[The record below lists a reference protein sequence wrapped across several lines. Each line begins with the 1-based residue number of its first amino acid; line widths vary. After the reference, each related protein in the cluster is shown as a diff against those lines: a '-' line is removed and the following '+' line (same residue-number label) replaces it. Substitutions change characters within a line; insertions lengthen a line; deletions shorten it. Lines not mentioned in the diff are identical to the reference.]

1 MSDQSETTIELQDT
15 KMPLLLRIFPTTD
28 RAAGMPEPL
37 RVVDGATAA
46 DEGTE
51 MVQLL
56 EATEYSYEIDGL
68 PSSLPIWSDVREL
81 LIPDRAGDGRRGH
94 LRPGHRVGLL
104 PIQLQSGNQILG
116 RAALEVRSRKFDYL
130 SHFRWMLRDIA
141 TQSIAAVMQ
150 RFAPTH
156 VRLESD
162 TSRDPVSA
170 YQTFRLIRAVIDD
183 PVVVGAIHSIISRPH
198 TEWLHETELYP
209 ASRGLSNP
217 NAAKVLFSVG
227 PRVPWPTSPYQGLD
241 TLPARLPHALAMET
255 VDTVPNRFVK
265 HVLEQWSLVTRD
277 LRLQI
282 KLIKDGP
289 LRQRALGE
297 IDTLVAELEHYLD
310 VSLFRDVGRL
320 AETPSSNQVLMK
332 RSGYREVLVAYAM
345 VQGGVALRQT
355 AFPGLSGGQR
365 DIPKL
370 YEYWVFLQI
379 VDALRTVCDELDDLP
394 VEDDEFRGGHRHS
407 LSGKTSRYGRS
418 IAVNLYYN
426 RGFGAPTES
435 WTSAMRPD
443 ISLQIA
449 LEEGL
454 SGAED
459 LWIHFDAKYRVEKLS
474 EVFIDE
480 ADDSS
485 DAVLREDILKMH
497 AYKDSIRFS
506 GGAFVVF
513 PGIGDGSE
521 SDLKPEHDE
530 LLPGVGAFRLV
541 PAEYGSPLG
550 WESIRAHLNKVLE
563 HYASTATR
571 DRRTRYWTNKAN
583 AGTRPPLSGG
593 GVTFDRPPADVPVLL
608 GFVRRKQAAWIQRTN
623 YYNLRADK
631 RRGAVAVDGPE
642 LSCQL
647 VVLWG
652 SAIGLEIRRVIGG
665 PEVLSRKRMLDT
677 QYPEPGEA
685 YFGILMGELF
695 RIGEIDAHSIEQLAE
710 SRATP
715 QRDKYHP
722 HVVTLLDLLQ
732 LVQGTGDASGQ
743 A

>member
-1 MSDQSETTIELQDT
+1 MNDLSETAIALQDT
-15 KMPLLLRIFPTTD
+15 QAPLQIRIFTTSS

-37 RVVDGATAA
+37 RVVDRATAA

-51 MVQLL
+51 TVQIL
-56 EATEYSYEIDGL
+56 EGTEYSYEIEGL
-68 PSSLPIWSDVREL
+68 PSSLPVWSDVREL
-81 LIPDRAGDGRRGH
+81 LIPDKAGDGRKGH

-104 PIQLQSGNQILG
+104 PIQLQSGNRIIG
-116 RAALEVRSRKFDYL
+116 RTALEVRSRKFNYL

-141 TQSIAAVMQ
+141 AQSIAVVLQ

-156 VRLESD
+156 VRIESD

-183 PVVVGAIHSIISRPH
+183 PLIVGAIHSVISRPH

-209 ASRGLSNP
+209 AARGLSNAS
-217 NAAKVLFSVG
+217 AAKVLFSAG
-227 PRVPWPTSPYQGLD
+227 PRVPWPNSPYKGLE
-241 TLPARLPHALAMET
+241 TIPARLPHTLATET

-265 HVLEQWSLVTRD
+265 HVLEQWSLVAQD
-277 LRLQI
+277 LRLEVEP
-282 KLIKDGP
+282 IKDGP

-297 IDTLVAELEHYLD
+297 IDSVIAQLAHYLD

-320 AETPSSNQVLMK
+320 LETPGSNQVLMK

-345 VQGGVALRQT
+345 VQGGIVLRQT
-355 AFPGLSGGQR
+355 AVPGLSGGQR

-370 YEYWVFLQI
+370 YEYWVFLWI
-379 VDALRTVCDELDDLP
+379 VEALRAVCDELDNLP
-394 VEDDEFRGGHRHS
+394 VDADEIQGGDRNC
-407 LSGKTSRYGRS
+407 LSGRTTRYQRL
-418 IAVNLYYN
+418 IKVRLYYN
-426 RGFGAPTES
+426 RGFGPPKES

-449 LEEGL
+449 LENGL
-454 SGAED
+454 SEVED
-459 LWIHFDAKYRVEKLS
+459 MWIHFDAKYRVDKVS
-474 EVFIDE
+474 EVFVDE

-497 AYKDSIRFS
+497 AYKDSIRSS

-513 PGIGDGSE
+513 PGSGEGGDR
-521 SDLKPEHDE
+521 DLRKEHDE

-541 PAEYGSPLG
+541 PAETGPPLG
-550 WESIRAHLNKVLE
+550 WEAIRIHLNNVLE

-571 DRRTRYWTNKAN
+571 DRRTRYWTNQAN
-583 AGTRPPLSGG
+583 TGRRPSLSGG
-593 GVTFDRPPADVPVLL
+593 GVSFDRPPADVPVLL
-608 GFVRRKQAAWIQRTN
+608 GFVRPKQASWIQRTN
-623 YYNLRADK
+623 FYNLRADH
-631 RRGAVAVDGPE
+631 RRGAVDVDGPE
-642 LSCQL
+642 LACQL

-652 SAIGLEIRRVIGG
+652 SAIGLQVRRVIGG

-677 QYPEPGEA
+677 GYPEPGDA
-685 YFGILMGELF
+685 YFGI
-695 RIGEIDAHSIEQLAE
+695 RIGELVNIGDIDARSIEQLAE
-710 SRATP
+710 GRATIN
-715 QRDKYHP
+715 RDKYHP

-732 LVQGTGDASGQ
+732 LTK
-743 A
+743 